1 MNPVSVQAT
10 YPAGPPSR
18 GSVADAVVGGDA
30 PGEMSRPRVVGQG
43 GQDVLPT
50 TPECCIRLAGGET
63 PSNEELVSA
72 ISGWVVGCLDNS
84 SAKHKLLHHVLG
96 ACAAASRT
104 DLLQVAY
111 LGLVKAIQ
119 RFDLWRGIVFSTYA
133 VAVVDGEV
141 RHYLRDSVLM
151 RQPRWA
157 RTAYRK
163 IEEAQSAF
171 YAEHKRFP
179 SFTELAELVNITPE
193 GVLEVIRGCSQPE
206 LQSLDDPD
214 GAAGEPKALTG
225 RVIRS
230 LRHESF
236 TLPLEDRIALYQAM
250 ATLSAAQKR
259 LIYLL
264 FLVDT
269 AGSGRRVGRD
279 ATTVSRGS
287 TELWPSSS
295 GPPEDR
301 LVSFRLFILH

>member
-1 MNPVSVQAT
+1 MMNPVSVQAT

-63 PSNEELVSA
+63 PSNEELVLCHQRLGCS
-72 ISGWVVGCLDNS
+72 GCLDELLARNT
-84 SAKHKLLHHVLG
+84 KLLHHVLKRF
-96 ACAAASRT
+96 AHSREPYE

-119 RFDLWRGIVFSTYA
+119 RFDPWRGIVFSTYA

-264 FLVDT
+264 FFRELTQQEVADELGMT
-269 AGSGRRVGRD
+269 QR
-279 ATTVSRGS
+279 TVSREQHRALAKLKAVL
-287 TELWPSSS
+287 TKKI
-295 GPPEDR
+295 
-301 LVSFRLFILH
+301 F